1 MYLYLY
7 ILQGVTFDLLYN
19 TSVGELSKFKI
30 ARLRVN
36 EIEKK
41 NEREK
46 KKERGR
52 KREIREGEKKGQGGE
67 REGGRI

>member
-30 ARLRVN
+30 ARLR
-36 EIEKK
+36 
-41 NEREK
+41 
-46 KKERGR
+46 
-52 KREIREGEKKGQGGE
+52 
-67 REGGRI
+67 